1 MEMKQK
7 NWKVAVFAA
16 LLLGVVAT
24 AGSAIFGWA
33 VIDPNS
39 YNVAIVLPMLGIF
52 GLIALIC
59 AVSVLVVVIG
69 ALGLTNPNYA
79 LGLPQGTV
87 RAVIA
92 LSLIVI
98 FLITAIFLYSDVAK
112 PEYRTSKGIS
122 AEDIKKLPQTKIVGV
137 RATEDGK
144 FDVDVVVGNKTE
156 ASVDLAK
163 QLLTT
168 VGTLLVAM
176 IGFYFGSRTVAAGRG
191 VGEVASLRILSPES
205 PYKMGKDDRTPLPL
219 KIEVKPNGEAV
230 AWDPPAGDA
239 KGRLTQL
246 EPGSFEYTRGAD
258 PNQIAEEVVLK
269 FRLVRH
275 PEATAEMKIT
285 SS

>member
-1 MEMKQK
+1 
-7 NWKVAVFAA
+7 
-16 LLLGVVAT
+16 
-24 AGSAIFGWA
+24 
-33 VIDPNS
+33 
-39 YNVAIVLPMLGIF
+39 MLGIF

-59 AVSVLVVVIG
+59 AVSILVVVIG
-69 ALGLTNPNYA
+69 ALGLANPDYA

-92 LSLIVI
+92 LSLVVI
-98 FLITAIFLYSDVAK
+98 FLITAIFFYSDLAK
-112 PEYRTSKGIS
+112 PEYKTSKGMS

-137 RATEDGK
+137 QTTEDGK
-144 FDVDVVVGNKTE
+144 FNVTVVVGKNE

-205 PYKMGKDDRTPLPL
+205 PHTMGKDDRTPLPL
-219 KIEVKPNGEAV
+219 KIEVKPNGEAI

-239 KGRLTQL
+239 
-246 EPGSFEYTRGAD
+246 
-258 PNQIAEEVVLK
+258 
-269 FRLVRH
+269 
-275 PEATAEMKIT
+275 
-285 SS
+285 